1 MSTSIQKPKE
11 FGLRLDAKRRT
22 FLVRLGL
29 LIITSVLF
37 TLAGPFGTFQAGGFF
52 DRLLYWFVVNGVS
65 ILIAVNVK
73 NLVIKKFA
81 HWAVFQKE
89 SAAIFV
95 TTLLFTPILWL
106 WTITMFPGLIVS
118 PPTMIWMGSIVF
130 VICVS
135 ISALLYG
142 VPFVMKYTN
151 PPIEPSVTV
160 ARIVRRLPETFDGK
174 IIHLAVDGHI
184 VRVMTDAGIFDLR
197 MRFADAVEE
206 VSELGGICTHRSH
219 WVVLAE
225 IARVG
230 MVNGRPCLKMSNG
243 EEVPVSRK
251 YQPGLVAIGIL

>member
-73 NLVIKKFA
+73 NFVLNKFE

-118 PPTMIWMGSIVF
+118 PPTMVWMGSIVF
-130 VICVS
+130 VICAS

-142 VPFVMKYTN
+142 VPFVMKYAN
-151 PPIEPSVTV
+151 PPIEPTLVA

-184 VRVMTDAGIFDLR
+184 VSVITNAGIFDLR

-225 IARVG
+225 IENVG
-230 MVNGRPCLKMSNG
+230 TVNGRPFLIMSNG